1 MSSKTPT
8 GKKTADKPVPPNPI
22 VTASFVILDRLKQPI
37 QGLTV
42 RVTSKTID
50 VTGTT
55 DEHGLAIT
63 IENATRNEEISI
75 YVKKR
80 NGAFELKRKVSPKYD
95 INTYTIRSPELHL
108 EATTKLTPKEELEE
122 DLPIPSIREGEV
134 LTSARLF
141 GDLAPFIGAA
151 QIVTEVGQVTK
162 DFPTKTTKKNADA
175 ATGKTTNEITV
186 EHHYRVVKTEKPKVI
201 VCALL
206 GSRLNYPTH
215 LDVSMEVYAS
225 MAKEFGCEIA
235 AIRAVAETE
244 SSGKGYFENGL
255 PKILFERHRFYA
267 LTDPNRNA
275 KKGAAK
281 ITHPFR
287 AYADICN
294 PIPGGYSI
302 EEAEYARLVKAARLN
317 RDAAIMACSWGS
329 FQVLAEYY
337 KQCDFKSPYEL
348 VDACMRSSDG
358 HIALFRGFLKMPE
371 KKKAIEALKSKNW
384 EQFTKYYNGGNWEK
398 QNPDYPKR
406 MATYYEKYK
415 EN

>member
-1 MSSKTPT
+1 MTTKTPT
-8 GKKTADKPVPPNPI
+8 GKKTADKPAPPSPI
-22 VTASFVILDRLKQPI
+22 VTASFVFLDRLKQPI

-42 RVTSKTID
+42 RVTSNTID
-50 VTGTT
+50 VTGIT
-55 DEHGLAIT
+55 DEHGLALT
-63 IENATRNEEISI
+63 VNNATRNEEISI
-75 YVKKR
+75 LVKKR
-80 NGAFELKRKVSPKYD
+80 DGTFELKRKILPKFD
-95 INTYTIRSPELHL
+95 INSYTIRSPELHL
-108 EATTKLTPKEELEE
+108 EATTKLTPKEEVEE
-122 DLPIPSIREGEV
+122 NIPIPSIRDGEV
-134 LTSARLF
+134 MTSARLF
-141 GDLAPFIGAA
+141 GDLAPFVGAA
-151 QIVTEVGQVTK
+151 QIVTEAGQVTK
-162 DFPTKTTKKNADA
+162 DFPTKNTKNITHASTGNTT
-175 ATGKTTNEITV
+175 TEITV
-186 EHHYRVVKTEKPKVI
+186 EHHYKVIKTEKPKVI

-215 LDVSMEVYAS
+215 LDVSPEVYAS

-244 SSGKGYFENGL
+244 SSGKGYFDNGL

-281 ITHPFR
+281 IAHPFG
-287 AYADICN
+287 AFSDICN
-294 PIPGGYSI
+294 PVPGGYSV
-302 EEAEYARLVKAARLN
+302 EEAEYARLVKASKLN

-337 KQCDFKSPYEL
+337 EQCDFKSLTDL
-348 VDACMRSSDG
+348 VDACMRSPDG

-371 KKKAIEALKSKNW
+371 KKRAVEALKTKNW

-398 QNPDYPKR
+398 QNPDYPKQ
-406 MATYYEKYK
+406 MARYYEKYK